1 MILSV
6 RILLPADR
14 RTLLLDYSCS
24 AFRSVAAFLNCLFS
38 FLKRVQHVRR
48 SMLLAV
54 LLLPARYSLLPY
66 ATRFSLF
73 GSLILA
79 IVLLFEADRS
89 LLISWYILLF
99 ISTRCSWLT
108 FCVSRRSSANYC
120 TLQANYCLAR
130 LEFLA
135 SLQSLL
141 LPSCR
146 QVVGANAHFLLS
158 RPELATRSHT
168 SFLAARSYLFDVCC
182 SLPVVRFSLLNSSF
196 STAGSFLS

>member
-1 MILSV
+1 M
-6 RILLPADR
+6 
-14 RTLLLDYSCS
+14 CS
-24 AFRSVAAFLNCLFS
+24 R
-38 FLKRVQHVRR
+38 RR

-79 IVLLFEADRS
+79 IVLFSEADRS
-89 LLISWYILLF
+89 LLITCYILLF
-99 ISTRCSWLT
+99 ISTRCSGLT
-108 FCVSRRSSANYC
+108 FSADYC

-130 LEFLA
+130 FEFLA

-146 QVVGANAHFLLS
+146 QVVGANAHFLLPRACYS
-158 RPELATRSHT
+158 PLIPRFLLHIAT
-168 SFLAARSYLFDVCC
+168 
-182 SLPVVRFSLLNSSF
+182 SSMF
-196 STAGSFLS
+196 AVLYP